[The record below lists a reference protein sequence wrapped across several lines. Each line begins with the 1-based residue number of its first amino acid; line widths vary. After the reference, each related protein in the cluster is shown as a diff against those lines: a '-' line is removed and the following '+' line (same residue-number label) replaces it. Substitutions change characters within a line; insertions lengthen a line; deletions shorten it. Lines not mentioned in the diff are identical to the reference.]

1 MTGRCQVAALTTL
14 EHHKGDQYQ
23 HADQQWL
30 SGRWQ
35 LLAASGA
42 IALSLPV
49 GQALCE
55 ASRVRLAILH
65 SYGYS
70 AIFRKVLP
78 SLQLQFLLPAVSQ
91 SET

>member
-14 EHHKGDQYQ
+14 EHYKGDHYQ
-23 HADQQWL
+23 HVDQQLL

-55 ASRVRLAILH
+55 ASRVRLLLLH
-65 SYGYS
+65 YS
-70 AIFRKVLP
+70 SSV
-78 SLQLQFLLPAVSQ
+78 SLCSSPISI
-91 SET
+91 

>member
-1 MTGRCQVAALTTL
+1 MTGRRQVGALTTL
-14 EHHKGDQYQ
+14 EHDKGDQYQ
-23 HADQQWL
+23 HAEQQWL

-42 IALSLPV
+42 IALSLPI

-55 ASRVRLAILH
+55 ASRVGLSLLH
-65 SYGYS
+65 SYCYS
-70 AIFRKVLP
+70 E
-78 SLQLQFLLPAVSQ
+78 SLVAALSQ